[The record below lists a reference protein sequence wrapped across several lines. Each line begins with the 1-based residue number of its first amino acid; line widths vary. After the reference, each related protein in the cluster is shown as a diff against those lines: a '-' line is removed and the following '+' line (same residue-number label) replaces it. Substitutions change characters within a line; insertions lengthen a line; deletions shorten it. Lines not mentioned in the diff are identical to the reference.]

1 MDVTYIYSRLLLGFL
16 VVSTSSYSALIHDAS
31 QTPYQLQ
38 ATAPIFANSSLRCI
52 GDFLTRSFQVRH
64 LLGCA
69 GSGLPSLGLPVL
81 LPNQGV
87 LVVLQDQK
95 VSSSYCRIQRGPR
108 RNAGFSVVT

>member
-1 MDVTYIYSRLLLGFL
+1 MTLFTYEKLADHDRIP
-16 VVSTSSYSALIHDAS
+16 LIHAAS

-81 LPNQGV
+81 LPNHGV
-87 LVVLQDQK
+87 LVVMQD
-95 VSSSYCRIQRGPR
+95 
-108 RNAGFSVVT
+108 SVR